1 MTTGRINQ
9 VAIGVVEAVTWRP
22 RRPCDR
28 RAQPISQLARVIVHH
43 QRQLSD
49 IAAAAAADG
58 PGHRLG
64 PTDGR
69 TDGALYR
76 TPSDHSFRGRN
87 TQDRQ
92 GTDTELLLDRH
103 VARDRHRPKAVP
115 LQRLRRT
122 SRSDVSRPG
131 TDIIAKHGGSRPSGR
146 RFKAVTTLAQPDL
159 PICFAFA
166 STGRHQLSFALTLTP
181 YNIWSDC
188 DTVP

>member
-1 MTTGRINQ
+1 VTDVHSPFRSSHESSYTTNANSRTSPPPPPT
-9 VAIGVVEAVTWRP
+9 ARATDS
-22 RRPCDR
+22 DR
-28 RAQPISQLARVIVHH
+28 R
-43 QRQLSD
+43 
-49 IAAAAAADG
+49 
-58 PGHRLG
+58 
-64 PTDGR
+64 TDGR

-115 LQRLRRT
+115 LQRIRRT